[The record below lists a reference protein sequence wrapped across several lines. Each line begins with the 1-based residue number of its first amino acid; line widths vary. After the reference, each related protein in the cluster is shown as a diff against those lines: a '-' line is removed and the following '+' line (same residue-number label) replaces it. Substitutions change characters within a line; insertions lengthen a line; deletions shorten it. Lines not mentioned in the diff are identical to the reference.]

1 MPLPS
6 TLVGATTSAFEHH
19 IDARWLM
26 AYAAGLGET
35 GAHWYET
42 PRGLPMH
49 PVFPVCVEW
58 EAILALRFGPGATGM
73 TSAEQARAI
82 HADHDLHL
90 LAPAALPASG
100 VLRVHTTATAVAV
113 ERRKPGAYLLKRLDS
128 VDDTGHLL
136 FRTWQGTL
144 YRDVD
149 VSGPDRHLNA
159 APPWPEPQSGGAA
172 STVESLAV
180 PLQAAHVYSECAR
193 IWNPIHTDL
202 AHAQAAGL
210 PAIILHG
217 TATLALAVSRLV
229 DRHLDGVPARV
240 QRLGGR
246 FSGMVPM
253 PTMLSLHAE
262 SPRPGLLRYTVG
274 TPDGRP
280 AISRGFLE
288 YLP

>member
-6 TLVGATTSAFEHH
+6 SLVGDATPPFEHT

-35 GAHWYET
+35 EAHWYDT

-58 EAILALRFGPGATGM
+58 DAILALRFGAGATGM
-73 TSAEQARAI
+73 TPAEQARAI

-90 LAPAALPASG
+90 LAPVALSCG
-100 VLRVHTTATAVAV
+100 GELRVRTTATAVAI

-128 VDDTGHLL
+128 VDDSGRLL

-144 YRDVD
+144 YRGVD
-149 VSGPDRHLNA
+149 VSGPDRQLEP
-159 APPWPEPQSGGAA
+159 APPWPEAPANGSAA
-172 STVESLAV
+172 TIDSLAV

-217 TATLALAVSRLV
+217 TATLALAVSRLMA
-229 DRHLDGVPARV
+229 RHLGGTPARV
-240 QRLGGR
+240 RRLGGR

-262 SPRPGLLRYTVG
+262 SPRPGLLRYTVA

-280 AISRGFLE
+280 AISRGYLE